1 MKPEGFFGQDLG
13 EKSGGTHRETDTRDI
28 NMNIFEYIYICIYI
42 ISVYLCIS
50 NSYFSWILVLDIVV
64 GILIFPYFGWDF
76 PTCHSEFLFKQTLR
90 HDDKVMLHVLEGLE
104 IDELE
109 AWLNN
114 LRTVACGDDKSTPI

>member
-1 MKPEGFFGQDLG
+1 M
-13 EKSGGTHRETDTRDI
+13 
-28 NMNIFEYIYICIYI
+28 
-42 ISVYLCIS
+42 
-50 NSYFSWILVLDIVV
+50 